1 MTTSDTHSQPWLHH
15 YPEGIDWSTPLTRRS
30 LNEYIDDAEIRFADR
45 PAIDFLGRKTTY
57 AQLAAQIR
65 QAAKGFQDMGVTK
78 GSRVGLC
85 LPNTPYS
92 VICYFGALRAGA
104 TVVNYNPLYVE
115 RELAFQISDSETEI
129 MVTMDLKLLYPK
141 VAAMLS
147 QTESLQQIVVCR
159 MSPILPPLK
168 GLLFGVVKRKEIAA
182 VTDGE
187 TTVRFEDL
195 INNDGQPESVEIDIE
210 QDIAVLQYT
219 GGTTGRSKGAMLTQA
234 NLSANISQVLSW
246 FPGLRPG
253 EEKIVGVLPLFH
265 VFAMTAVMNFAVA
278 SGAEMILLPRYELE
292 QTLKTL
298 SAKKAT
304 LFPAVPTIYTAIN
317 QAPDLAK
324 YDLSSIR
331 YCMSGGAPLPLEV
344 KRQFEQITG
353 CKLVE
358 GYGLSESS
366 PVATCNALT
375 GINKENS
382 IGLPVP
388 GTDITIHD
396 LEAPH
401 DLMPVGERG
410 EVWIKGPQIMKGY
423 LNQAEETTDTLRDGW
438 LRTGDVGYMDEE
450 GHFFLVDRLKDLIL
464 CSGYN
469 VYPRM
474 VEEAIY
480 LHSAVSEVTV
490 IGIKDE
496 YRGESPKA
504 FVKLKPGGS
513 LTEADLKQF
522 LEDKLSKIEMPSH
535 IEFRDELPKTIIGK
549 LSKKELVAE
558 EQAQQTQADS

>member
-1 MTTSDTHSQPWLHH
+1 MTTNDVHPQPWLHH
-15 YPEGIDWSTPLTRRS
+15 YPEGIDWSTTLTRRA
-30 LNEYIDDAEIRFADR
+30 LNEYIDDAEIRFAAR

-57 AQLAAQIR
+57 AQLATHIR
-65 QAAKGFQDMGVTK
+65 QAAKGFQNMGVTK

-147 QTESLQQIVVCR
+147 QTESLKQIVVCR
-159 MSPILPPLK
+159 MAPILPPVK
-168 GLLFGVVKRKEIAA
+168 GLLFGIVKRKEIAA
-182 VTDGE
+182 ITDDD
-187 TTVRFEDL
+187 TTMRFEDL
-195 INNDGQPESVEIDIE
+195 INNDGQPEEVEIDIE

-234 NLSANISQVLSW
+234 NLSANISQMLSW

-278 SGAEMILLPRYELE
+278 AGTEMILLPRYELE

-366 PVATCNALT
+366 PVTTCNSMSGT
-375 GINKENS
+375 NKENS

-423 LNQAEETTDTLRDGW
+423 LNQAEETADTLRDGW
-438 LRTGDVGYMDEE
+438 LRTGDVGYMDDQ

-504 FVKLKPGGS
+504 FVKLKPNES
-513 LTEADLKQF
+513 LNETDLKQF
-522 LEDKLSKIEMPSH
+522 LEDKLSKIEMPSK

-558 EQAQQTQADS
+558 EQAQQA

>member
-1 MTTSDTHSQPWLHH
+1 
-15 YPEGIDWSTPLTRRS
+15 
-30 LNEYIDDAEIRFADR
+30 
-45 PAIDFLGRKTTY
+45 
-57 AQLAAQIR
+57 
-65 QAAKGFQDMGVTK
+65 
-78 GSRVGLC
+78 
-85 LPNTPYS
+85 
-92 VICYFGALRAGA
+92 
-104 TVVNYNPLYVE
+104 
-115 RELAFQISDSETEI
+115 
-129 MVTMDLKLLYPK
+129 
-141 VAAMLS
+141 
-147 QTESLQQIVVCR
+147 
-159 MSPILPPLK
+159 
-168 GLLFGVVKRKEIAA
+168 
-182 VTDGE
+182 
-187 TTVRFEDL
+187 
-195 INNDGQPESVEIDIE
+195 
-210 QDIAVLQYT
+210 
-219 GGTTGRSKGAMLTQA
+219 
-234 NLSANISQVLSW
+234 
-246 FPGLRPG
+246 
-253 EEKIVGVLPLFH
+253 
-265 VFAMTAVMNFAVA
+265 MNFAVA
-278 SGAEMILLPRYELE
+278 SGTEMILLPRYELE

-298 SAKKAT
+298 SSKKAT

-317 QAPDLAK
+317 QAADLKK
-324 YDLSSIR
+324 YDLSTIR

-366 PVATCNALT
+366 PIATCNALS

-388 GTDITIHD
+388 KTDITIHS
-396 LEAPH
+396 LEAPY

-423 LNQAEETTDTLRDGW
+423 LNQPEETADTLRDGW
-438 LRTGDVGYMDEE
+438 LRTGDVGYMDKE

-480 LHSAVSEVTV
+480 LHPEVLEVTV

-504 FVKLKPGGS
+504 FVKLKPTES
-513 LTEADLKQF
+513 LTETDLKAF
-522 LEDKLSKIEMPSH
+522 LEDKLSKIEMPSQ

-558 EQAQQTQADS
+558 EQDRQVEADS

>member
-1 MTTSDTHSQPWLHH
+1 MTTSDVHPQPWLHH
-15 YPEGIDWSTPLTRRS
+15 YPEGIDWSAPLTRRA

-57 AQLAAQIR
+57 AQLATHIR
-65 QAAKGFQDMGVTK
+65 QAAKGFQNIGVTK

-147 QTESLQQIVVCR
+147 QTESLKQIVVCR
-159 MSPILPPLK
+159 MAPILPPVK
-168 GLLFGVVKRKEIAA
+168 GLLFGIVKRKEIAA
-182 VTDGE
+182 ITDDD
-187 TTVRFEDL
+187 TTMRFEDL
-195 INNDGQPESVEIDIE
+195 INNDGQPEEVEIDIE

-234 NLSANISQVLSW
+234 NLSANISQMLSW

-278 SGAEMILLPRYELE
+278 SGTEMILLPRYELE

-366 PVATCNALT
+366 PVATCNSMSGT
-375 GINKENS
+375 NKENS

-396 LEAPH
+396 LEVPH

-423 LNQAEETTDTLRDGW
+423 LNQAEETADTLRDGW
-438 LRTGDVGYMDEE
+438 LRTGDVGYMDDQ

-504 FVKLKPGGS
+504 FVKLKPNES
-513 LTEADLKQF
+513 LNETDLKQF

-558 EQAQQTQADS
+558 EQAQ